1 MLIDQL
7 KDGKKILNIVAKEQS
22 GLVKISDEQKD
33 QLQNTLLE
41 IFDFINEICNKNDIK
56 VCLIGG
62 SALGAVRHKG
72 FIPWD
77 DDLDLGMTRDDYNK
91 FKTAFLNQNDERYRL
106 NAPNLTSKVR
116 SRFPK
121 ILKNGTIMRE
131 IADSKDTETQG
142 IFVDIFIID
151 NVPNNKIHRFLKGL
165 ICNACEFIAGQV
177 QLVENCDAWTKD
189 FFKRSGTAN
198 YLVRM
203 SIGKIFSVISSH
215 KWIGIIDKVI
225 QYDDDNSKFCT
236 VATGRKHYFGETMER
251 ELFFPFSKGEFCGR
265 TVYLPSKCDAYLKN
279 AYGDYMKIPP
289 ESDREHHYVRD
300 LKI

>member
-1 MLIDQL
+1 MLISKL
-7 KDGKKILNIVAKEQS
+7 KDGKKVLNIVAKEHS
-22 GLVKISDEQKD
+22 GLVQISEEQKV
-33 QLQNTLLE
+33 QLQKTLLE
-41 IFDFINEICNKNDIK
+41 IFDYINEICNDNQIK

-77 DDLDLGMTRDDYNK
+77 DDLDLGMTRNDYNK
-91 FKTAFLNQNDERYRL
+91 FKSAFLSRNDERYRL

-131 IADSKDTETQG
+131 IADSKDAETQG
-142 IFVDIFIID
+142 VFVDIFVID
-151 NVPNNKIHRFLKGL
+151 NVPDNKIYKFLKGFV
-165 ICNACEFIAGQV
+165 CNACEFIAGQV
-177 QLVENCDAWTKD
+177 QLVENCDNWTKE
-189 FFKRSGTAN
+189 FFKKSGTAN

-203 SIGKIFSVISSH
+203 TVGKIFSFISSH
-215 KWIGIIDKVI
+215 KWLGIIDKVI
-225 QYDDDNSKFCT
+225 QYGDDNSKYCT

-251 ELFFPFSKGEFCGR
+251 ELFLPFSNGEFCGR
-265 TVYLPSKCDAYLKN
+265 KVYLPAKCDTYLKN

-289 ESDREHHYVRD
+289 ESDREHHYVRE
-300 LKI
+300 LKL